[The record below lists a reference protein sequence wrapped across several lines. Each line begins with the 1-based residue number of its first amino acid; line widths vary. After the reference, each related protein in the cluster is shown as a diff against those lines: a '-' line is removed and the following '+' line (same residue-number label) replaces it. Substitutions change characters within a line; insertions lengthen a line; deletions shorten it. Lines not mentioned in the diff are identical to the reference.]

1 MTRDQEI
8 HCLLTAR
15 RFGGHFISKL
25 AEAGLA
31 ADATN
36 RMIIFAGFPQLRDE
50 YGPDTSFY
58 SETLA

>member
-8 HCLLTAR
+8 HTLLTAR
-15 RFGGHFISKL
+15 RFGGNFICKL

-31 ADATN
+31 ADPTN

-50 YGPDTSFY
+50 YGPDTQWY
-58 SETLA
+58 SEELA